1 MIPFKIA
8 LASAAAVGTVAVGGG
23 VTYAMVG
30 APEALPAP
38 VAKPALPAAPAAPA
52 VPALP
57 DCAPTGVDAPSVPS
71 KLPANVPAVPS
82 KVPDVQK
89 GVEEARKG
97 VEQQAQKGVEQA
109 QKGVPEGA
117 SKCLPSAPVKAPAPA
132 APALPEVP
140 AISCSSVPA
149 FVKLHSP
156 AEQIITATSG
166 LDFVSSRTRTLEAQG
181 KTLCSRIQ
189 TWKAPGGQWLTV
201 ERLQG
206 AANLEQARQ
215 ALRLPQAQSNPLP
228 LGGTTFLE
236 APLVGGQGTGIVWTP
251 DPGVAVY
258 VSGSPVYQT
267 QLRQIATQLS
277 QVG

>member
-89 GVEEARKG
+89 GVEEAR
-97 VEQQAQKGVEQA
+97 KGVEQA